1 MPSSDKNETL
11 FLRIGFRSPEKEG
24 SLTSIELFG
33 VPGKVSRNG
42 QVEISDQIQKFF
54 DDLIA
59 RVIFRQARF
68 LPECDF
74 QYLKIWLYSTE
85 TKDHE
90 RGYQIP
96 QLDQH
101 DLKIFSNV
109 PSSKL
114 EVIYVLDNQLT
125 GREYEQW
132 KKIAIQL
139 FTPLFLKLIAPPEL
153 PSDLASNPFVKLM
166 ESSPFGKALE
176 MLNNNLD
183 PYSKMKQKLFFNAL
197 IIQID

>member
-1 MPSSDKNETL
+1 MPSSYNNETL
-11 FLRIGFRSPEKEG
+11 FLRIGFRSQEKEG

-33 VPGKVSRNG
+33 VPGKASTSG
-42 QVEISDQIQKFF
+42 QVEISDQIRKFF

-59 RVIFRQARF
+59 RVIFRQARL

-85 TKDHE
+85 KKQQE
-90 RGYQIP
+90 IEYEIP
-96 QLDQH
+96 KLDQH
-101 DLKIFSNV
+101 DLKIISDFS
-109 PSSKL
+109 SSKL

-125 GREYEQW
+125 GGEYEHW

-139 FTPLFLKLIAPPEL
+139 FTPLFLKFIAPPEL

-166 ESSPFGKALE
+166 EASPLGKAFE
-176 MLNNNLD
+176 MFNNNLD
-183 PYSKMKQKLFFNAL
+183 PYSKMKQELFFNAL

>member
-1 MPSSDKNETL
+1 MPSSYNNETL

-59 RVIFRQARF
+59 RVIFRQARLLSNCNF
-68 LPECDF
+68 E
-74 QYLKIWLYSTE
+74 YLKIWLYSTE
-85 TKDHE
+85 KKQQE
-90 RGYQIP
+90 IEYEIP
-96 QLDQH
+96 KLDQD
-101 DLKIFSNV
+101 DLKIISNV
-109 PSSKL
+109 TSSKL

-125 GREYEQW
+125 GREYEHW
-132 KKIAIQL
+132 EKIVTDL
-139 FTPLFLKLIAPPEL
+139 FNPLFLKFIAPPEL
-153 PSDLASNPFVKLM
+153 PSDLASNPFVQFM

-183 PYSKMKQKLFFNAL
+183 PYSKMKQNLFFNAL